1 MARNGKVGIYIVERV
16 KGGQDDGQADSSGGG
31 KRKPRLL
38 KGTRK
43 AVEDLLI
50 AEYSIEP
57 CSVEDAHQLA
67 DVVIE
72 EAAQE

>member
-16 KGGQDDGQADSSGGG
+16 STPVNPATDNR
-31 KRKPRLL
+31 RKPRLI

-43 AVEDLLI
+43 SVEDLLI